1 MPRSLLTELA
11 IRSAKP
17 KARPY
22 RLRDGDGLFLYVP
35 STGVRAW
42 QFRYELNGKQQS
54 TTLGK
59 LDSMSLAEARVKA
72 DEARKLVAQ
81 GEHVTTAKRVAKA
94 AAIAATSTTFGPY
107 AEAWVKAEHK
117 RARWT
122 EDYRGEVAASLANH
136 LSGLN
141 ALPIAAISASICAPH
156 LRRCERKAPDMALKV
171 RQRLRSIL
179 DAAVEDGII
188 PANPLPAPRRR
199 KRGAQRQHLPAILD
213 RAEVGAILRAA
224 EVAELSRGVRRAH
237 LLAVFLVQRIGEIV
251 PAEWS
256 EFDLDAGV
264 WSIPR
269 SRMKR
274 KDAARGDHKVPLP
287 PTLLATMKEWRRSD
301 GKDAVYACPAPLGDG
316 HVTREAIEKLYRRK
330 LELTGKHSP
339 HSWRSVFSTWAR
351 EAGKDGDVI
360 EAQLDHVVGNKVSAA
375 YDRAKRLELRRDL
388 VAWYEKQLIVARD
401 GAEVIQLPSKQPA

>member
-1 MPRSLLTELA
+1 MPKHLLTELA
-11 IRSAKP
+11 VKNAKP
-17 KARPY
+17 RATAY
-22 RLRDGDGLFLYVP
+22 RLRDGDGLFLFVP
-35 STGVRAW
+35 PSGVRSW
-42 QFRYELNGKQQS
+42 QFRYELAGRQQ
-54 TTLGK
+54 TATLGK
-59 LDSMSLAEARVKA
+59 VDSMSLAEAREKA
-72 DEARKLVAQ
+72 GEARKLAER
-81 GEHVTTAKRVAKA
+81 GEHVTAAKRVAKA
-94 AAIAATSTTFGPY
+94 ASIAATSATFGPY
-107 AEAWVKAEHK
+107 TEAWVKAEHK

-141 ALPIAAISASICAPH
+141 PLPIAALTAAVCAPH

-171 RQRLRSIL
+171 RQRLRAIL

-188 PANPLPAPRRR
+188 PANPLPVPRRR
-199 KRGAQRQHLPAILD
+199 KRGAQRQHLPAVLD
-213 RAEVGAILRAA
+213 RAGVGAILRAA
-224 EVAELSRGVRRAH
+224 DVAELSRGVRRAH
-237 LLAVFLVQRIGEIV
+237 LLATFLAQRIGEIV
-251 PAEWS
+251 PAEWA

-274 KDAARGDHKVPLP
+274 KDQARGNHEVPLP
-287 PTLLATMKEWRRSD
+287 PTLLVLMKEWKRSD
-301 GKDAVYACPAPLGDG
+301 GAGVYACPAPLGDG
-316 HVTREAIEKLYRRK
+316 YVTREAIEKLYRRK

-375 YDRAKRLELRRDL
+375 YDRAKRLELRREL
-388 VAWYEKQLIVARD
+388 VAWYERELIGARD
-401 GAEVIQLPSKQPA
+401 GAEVVQLLVKRPA